1 MTRIGFVPC
10 LPPGEHPGMDA
21 VAHGIAAALAP
32 AGARLRI
39 FPADLRGGQAAI
51 ATGQARSIEAAL
63 GDSVAAII
71 LFVLDMSEPE
81 AATAAALARGVPIVT
96 IHKPSFPV
104 SASLMV
110 PNYHQGVVLAQALG
124 RAIGNAHP
132 ARATP
137 ARVAIL
143 GGPAILDDIELVR
156 GAVDGV
162 LGSHLTLVNDPF
174 LPQYR
179 NLDDV
184 RGGALAAAERLLA
197 EHYPNDGWVVFND
210 ESLIDA
216 LAALDARGLA
226 GQLPTVSR
234 NGSPL
239 AIAELRRGRT
249 TATFD
254 YHLPEI
260 GVLAGETALRVL
272 AGELRPGA
280 LIGAPFGDLFT
291 AENVERYV
299 AWSQRVPHRQL
310 EVVGG

>member
-1 MTRIGFVPC
+1 
-10 LPPGEHPGMDA
+10 MDA

-71 LFVLDMSEPE
+71 LLLDMSEPE

-184 RGGALAAAERLLA
+184 RGG
-197 EHYPNDGWVVFND
+197 
-210 ESLIDA
+210 
-216 LAALDARGLA
+216 
-226 GQLPTVSR
+226 
-234 NGSPL
+234 
-239 AIAELRRGRT
+239 
-249 TATFD
+249 
-254 YHLPEI
+254 
-260 GVLAGETALRVL
+260 
-272 AGELRPGA
+272 
-280 LIGAPFGDLFT
+280 
-291 AENVERYV
+291 YV